1 MVRGVEMSKLMIFLL
16 VSWISIVHRFT
27 QKTDTSGQLDSYPA
41 PTPLANFKWKIH
53 NPLSVSSRY
62 AIITHFIS
70 NNYSVVVPQ
79 KIQNITVTK
88 IDRNAFFRCGEMSQ
102 IVFPETLN
110 DIGSS
115 SFNRCY
121 QLRRI
126 VIPNG
131 VSIIRESTFFKCS
144 NLKEVILPDTIHTIK
159 EYAFSQCK
167 NLNHIII
174 PNDVRE
180 IESHAFSQCENL
192 KTITFLGDAPKN
204 VSNVFKGSE
213 PILYRTKNSIGWKQL
228 WSGRPVRL
236 LSEKNKN

>member
-1 MVRGVEMSKLMIFLL
+1 MRKLIFFLL
-16 VSWISIVHRFT
+16 VSWISIVHGFT
-27 QKTDTSGQLDSYPA
+27 QRTDAASGQLDSYPA
-41 PTPLANFKWKIH
+41 PTPLANFKWKIY
-53 NPLSVSSRY
+53 NPLSESSRY

-79 KIQNITVTK
+79 KIQNIKVTK

-115 SFNRCY
+115 AFNRCY

-144 NLKEVILPDTIHTIK
+144 NLKEVILPDTINTIK
-159 EYAFSQCK
+159 EYAFSECK
-167 NLNHIII
+167 NLTHIII
-174 PNDVRE
+174 PKEVRE
-180 IESHAFSQCENL
+180 IESYAFSKCENL
-192 KTITFLGDAPKN
+192 KTVKFLGDAPIN
-204 VSNVFKGSE
+204 VPNVFKGSQ
-213 PILYRTKNSIGWKQL
+213 PILYRAKDSTGWEKL
-228 WSGRPVRL
+228 WSGRSVL
-236 LSEKNKN
+236 LELEKIKN